1 MLNTW
6 LQEPATLF
14 SPRGK
19 KVTVDLYRHRKGFPF
34 DDPWGIGARQA
45 WARIKTRGLT
55 VAYLGVGAGAE
66 VVQTLR
72 NGQSPA
78 RILLNDIVQEDLD
91 VCRVNIE
98 MNGGTPN
105 QAEIIQAPGRAEEE
119 LGKRSVRF
127 DLILGCLPQVP
138 ATQVLDEEQIAH
150 VYPLKDYP
158 QLPEWGFGLL
168 HAVLETAQVS
178 LNRRGCVSLVV
189 SGRVPWKAVIDLFQ
203 RTGFQ
208 TPKIV
213 HRFMV
218 RHHSGTPLGYLFGQE
233 DHLLF
238 GDGRGKRVISP
249 EEAEEA
255 RLTFLLGKSDTLR
268 VFHWVHIL
276 EASPR

>member
-1 MLNTW
+1 MPNTW

-14 SPRGK
+14 SPWGK

-45 WARIKTRGLT
+45 WARLKTRGLT
-55 VAYLGVGAGAE
+55 VAYLGVGSGAE

-78 RILLNDIVQEDLD
+78 RIFLNDVVLENLEVCQANLETHGGSLD
-91 VCRVNIE
+91 HIDVRRSYH
-98 MNGGTPN
+98 
-105 QAEIIQAPGRAEEE
+105 RAEEALRWNE
-119 LGKRSVRF
+119 GEF

-138 ATQVLDEEQIAH
+138 ATQVPDAEQIAH
-150 VYPLKDYP
+150 VYPIKDYP
-158 QLPEWGFGLL
+158 QLSEWGFGLL
-168 HAVLETAQVS
+168 HAVLEAAQVS
-178 LNRRGCVSLVV
+178 LNQQGRVSLVV
-189 SGRVPWKAVIDLFQ
+189 SGRVPWTAVIDLFG
-203 RTGFQ
+203 RTGFK

-218 RHHSGTPLGYLFGQE
+218 RHHSGTPLGYLFGQK

-238 GDGRGKRVISP
+238 EDRRGKRAISP

-255 RLTFLLGKSDTLR
+255 RLTFLLRKSDILK

-276 EASPR
+276 EARPR